1 MGFSESIRGQL
12 MTNLFLIGE
21 RWGPD
26 EERERAPFCG
36 GSGYLLT
43 KMLEDASISR
53 ADCYLTN
60 VLNFRP
66 PADRL
71 ENVCGTKPE
80 GIPGYPAITKGLYLL
95 ANYQSELDR
104 LSDEILS
111 ENPNL
116 IICLGAVAL
125 WALTGKTAITK
136 LRGVTDISTHTVTGF
151 KLLPTYHPAYISRN
165 WSERPV
171 TVLDL
176 MKAKR
181 ESEFPEIRRPNRQIW
196 IEPTLTDLELF
207 YETYIQGCQ
216 VLSVDIETSG
226 TRITCIGFAPSS
238 GVGIVIPF
246 TDRRKRG
253 GNYWLSVSDELLAWV
268 FIKRILENP
277 SIHKLFQNGLYDI
290 TFLFRA
296 YGIKVAGAE
305 EDTMLLHHALQP
317 EALKGLGYLGS
328 VYTDEGSWKSM
339 RKVETVKKD
348 D

>member
-1 MGFSESIRGQL
+1 

-26 EERERAPFCG
+26 EARERAPFVG
-36 GSGYLLT
+36 ASGYLLT
-43 KMLEDASISR
+43 KMLEDAGIHR

-66 PADRL
+66 FADKM
-71 ENVCGTKPE
+71 ENVCGPKSDGVE
-80 GIPGYPAITKGLYLL
+80 GYPALLKGSYLRSEF
-95 ANYQSELDR
+95 QTELDR
-104 LSDEILS
+104 LADEIL
-111 ENPNL
+111 EVNPNL
-116 IICLGAVAL
+116 VVCLGGVAL
-125 WALTGKTAITK
+125 WALSGKTTITK

-151 KLLPTYHPAYISRN
+151 KILPAYHPAYISRN

-196 IEPTLTDLELF
+196 IEPSLQDLELF
-207 YETYIQGCQ
+207 YETYIRESAI
-216 VLSVDIETSG
+216 LSTDIETSG
-226 TRITCIGFAPSS
+226 TRITCIGFAPS
-238 GVGIVIPF
+238 GRIGIVIPF
-246 TDRRKRG
+246 ADPRKKG
-253 GNYWLSVSDELLAWV
+253 GNYWPTVADERSAWAFV
-268 FIKRILENP
+268 QRVLEDQ
-277 SIHKLFQNGLYDI
+277 SIRKLFQNGLYDI
-290 TFLFRA
+290 AFLYRA
-296 YGIKVAGAE
+296 YGIKVANAD

-328 VYTDEGSWKSM
+328 VYTDEGAWKSM
-339 RKVETVKKD
+339 RKVETVKRD

>member
-1 MGFSESIRGQL
+1 

-26 EERERAPFCG
+26 EERERTHFVG

-43 KMLEDASISR
+43 KMLEDAGIHR

-66 PADRL
+66 PQDRL
-71 ENVCGTKPE
+71 ENCCGTKSE
-80 GIPGYPAITKGLYLL
+80 GMVGYPPILKGRYLL
-95 ANYQSELDR
+95 ARYQTELDR
-104 LSDEILS
+104 LAAELI
-111 ENPNL
+111 EVNPNL
-116 IICLGAVAL
+116 VVCLGGTAL

-136 LRGVTDISTHTVTGF
+136 LRGVTDTSTLTVSGF
-151 KLLPTYHPAYISRN
+151 KLLPTYHPAYVSRN

-196 IEPTLTDLELF
+196 IEPSLQDLELF
-207 YETYIQGCQ
+207 YETHIRTCSI
-216 VLSVDIETSG
+216 LSTDIETAG

-238 GVGIVIPF
+238 RLGIVIPF
-246 TDRRKRG
+246 TDPRRKG
-253 GNYWLSVSDELLAWV
+253 GNYWPSVSDESQAWYFV
-268 FIKRILENP
+268 RRILEDS
-277 SIHKLFQNGLYDI
+277 SIRKLFQNGLYDI
-290 TFLFRA
+290 AFLFRA

-305 EDTMLLHHALQP
+305 EDTMLLHHSLQP
-317 EALKGLGYLGS
+317 EALKGLAYLGS
-328 VYTDEGSWKSM
+328 VYTDEGAWKGM
-339 RKVETVKKD
+339 REKAKFKTIKRD